1 MQSKLLNVEIEVFHL
16 IFFKKKKKLFV
27 TSELLDVKNE
37 NFKSN

>member
-16 IFFKKKKKLFV
+16 IFFFFV
-27 TSELLDVKNE
+27 TSELLDAKNE